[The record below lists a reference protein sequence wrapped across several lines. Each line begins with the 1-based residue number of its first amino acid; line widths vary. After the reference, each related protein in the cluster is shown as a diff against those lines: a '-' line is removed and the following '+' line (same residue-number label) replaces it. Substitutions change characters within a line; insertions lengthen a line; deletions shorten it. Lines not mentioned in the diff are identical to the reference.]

1 MLTNAKM
8 SIDWGVS
15 SSPGEVLSITVGDV
29 FSGFGVTE
37 TLGKTEINDIDIVL
51 LFADADEEV
60 IGLDVSMKEVPWM
73 YELDPLKLK

>member
-1 MLTNAKM
+1 
-8 SIDWGVS
+8 
-15 SSPGEVLSITVGDV
+15 V

-60 IGLDVSMKEVPWM
+60 IGLDVSMKEVP
-73 YELDPLKLK
+73 